1 MAARDHAGWEP
12 DHEAIVVGGGQSG
25 LATAFYLLRAGVDVL
40 VLDDQRGPGGAWRHA
55 WPSLTL
61 FSTAG
66 FSNLPGT
73 PMPAHDGFPPAAHV
87 VDYLGLYERR
97 HRIPVE
103 RPVHVERVERIDQAD
118 RADRADR
125 AGRGDTPAPA
135 GFRVRATAREGRV
148 AREWTCAHVIAATG
162 TWSAPFV
169 PAYPGR
175 FTGRQWHSANYPG
188 PAPFAGQTVAV
199 VGAANSAAQIA
210 AELTESPDVGEVTWY
225 TRHAPRWMPD
235 DVDGRVLF
243 RRNRE
248 RFRAIAAGRPDPGA
262 DSQLGDIV
270 VLPQVRRM
278 RDAGRLTATPMF
290 SSLSEVDAGHL
301 IWCTGFRPAL
311 GPFRG
316 LSAGA
321 AEAAGAD
328 EPVPGLHLVGYGDRT
343 GPGSATILGVG
354 PYAKQVAREVAAAVG
369 KTVR

>member
-1 MAARDHAGWEP
+1 MVACTAPGAGF

-25 LATAFYLLRAGVDVL
+25 LATTFYLLRAGVDVL
-40 VLDDQRGPGGAWRHA
+40 VLDDQPGPGGAWRHA

-66 FSNLPGT
+66 FSNLPGV
-73 PMPAHDGFPPAAHV
+73 PMPAHEGFPPARHV
-87 VDYLGLYERR
+87 VDYLAMYERR
-97 HRIPVE
+97 YRIPVE
-103 RPVHVERVERIDQAD
+103 RPVRVGRVEALD
-118 RADRADR
+118 
-125 AGRGDTPAPA
+125 GG
-135 GFRVRATAREGRV
+135 GFRVHAAAPART
-148 AREWTCAHVIAATG
+148 WTCARVIGATG

-175 FTGRQWHSANYPG
+175 FSGRQWHSANYPG
-188 PAPFAGQTVAV
+188 PAPFAGRSVAV
-199 VGAANSAAQIA
+199 VGAANSGAQIA
-210 AELTESPDVGEVTWY
+210 AELLEDPDVGEVTWY

-248 RFRAIAAGRPDPGA
+248 RFREIAAGRPDPGS
-262 DSQLGDIV
+262 DSRLGDIV

-290 SSLSEVDAGHL
+290 ASLSQVGADHL

-316 LSAGA
+316 LLGGAGRPRRRTT
-321 AEAAGAD
+321 D
-328 EPVPGLHLVGYGDRT
+328 PHEPVPGLHLVGYGDRT

-354 PYAKQVAREVAAAVG
+354 PYAKQAARAVAEEVKDTA
-369 KTVR
+369 R